1 MQNELIKKYKS
12 RMKYYVVLAIIMLVI
27 SLTWLF
33 YNDMFKALCFFAG
46 TIIALILFIINL
58 LKFKTESN
66 SKE

>member
-1 MQNELIKKYKS
+1 MQNKNVKKYKS

-33 YNDMFKALCFFAG
+33 YNDMFKMLCFLAG
-46 TIIALILFIINL
+46 TIIALILFVINL
-58 LKFKTESN
+58 VKFKAESN